1 MNKSKMLACLE
12 YLGIQPSMESFDDR
26 KRMQKITYLLPIFG
40 VDIGLDMNS
49 YSWYLHGPYSPEL
62 TETLFDIVEDPQ
74 KITIS
79 KLTKEDVIRIDK
91 LKNLLGKDIES
102 VDLLEFLVSLHFL
115 MWKAKDYGLEI
126 DEVVDIL
133 KEKKP
138 YFTDNEIK
146 YALGKIQMIL

>member
-1 MNKSKMLACLE
+1 MNKGKMLACLKH
-12 YLGIQPSMESFDDR
+12 LGIKPSMESFDDR
-26 KRMQKITYLLPIFG
+26 KKMQKITYLLPIFG

-62 TETLFDIVEDPQ
+62 TKTLFDIVEDPR
-74 KITIS
+74 KATIGT
-79 KLTKEDVIRIDK
+79 LTKEDIIRIGK

-102 VDLLEFLVSLHFL
+102 VDLLELIVSLHFL

-138 YFTDNEIK
+138 YFTDSEIRC
-146 YALGKIQMIL
+146 ALRKVHMIL